1 MYLSKS
7 IYCKGVQCK
16 KMLWLEEHYPEEK
29 EEIDN
34 SSVLDNGTEVG
45 ILAKDL
51 FGKSI
56 DIEFSN
62 NLKDMIEDTLK
73 VIKNNKNVII
83 TEASFSYNNNFCS
96 VDILIKNDNEYT
108 IVEFLVNQTRIL
120 KYDVTFEEE
129 IPKKIKYFDC
139 HEKNVLIIDDNYEK
153 INYLINLLKPYNL
166 KIEIAHNYT
175 DYEKYFIILN

>member
-7 IYCKGVQCK
+7 SYCKGVQCK

-62 NLKDMIEDTLK
+62 NLKDMIEETLK

-96 VDILIKNDNEYT
+96 VDILIKKGNEYEIYEIKSST
-108 IVEFLVNQTRIL
+108 EIKDIYKEDVSYQTYVLKKLGYNVIKSSIVL
-120 KYDVTFEEE
+120 Y
-129 IPKKIKYFDC
+129 
-139 HEKNVLIIDDNYEK
+139 
-153 INYLINLLKPYNL
+153 
-166 KIEIAHNYT
+166 
-175 DYEKYFIILN
+175 